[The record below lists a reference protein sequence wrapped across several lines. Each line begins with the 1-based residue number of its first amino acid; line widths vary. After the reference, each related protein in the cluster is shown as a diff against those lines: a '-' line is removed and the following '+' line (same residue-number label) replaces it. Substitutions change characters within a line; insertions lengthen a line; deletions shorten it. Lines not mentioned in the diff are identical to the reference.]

1 MKRMRMEEITDLDEL
16 DESDCLLIIFKEN
29 NDKYL
34 TFEFIKEEYFVN
46 IFDNMLYVFDKDFE
60 MRMRVPTDLVEK
72 MVKVRNE

>member
-16 DESDCLLIIFKEN
+16 DESDCLLIIFKED

-34 TFEFIKEEYFVN
+34 TFEFIKETYK
-46 IFDNMLYVFDKDFE
+46 DNSNVRIYVFDKDFE
-60 MRMRVPTDLVEK
+60 MRMRVPINLVEK

>member
-16 DESDCLLIIFKEN
+16 NESDCLFIIFKEN

-34 TFEFIKEEYFVN
+34 TFEFIKEEYFIN
-46 IFDNMLYVFDKDFE
+46 IFDSIIYIFDKDFE